1 MVRVFTVLPWALIM
15 SSRMKN
21 FDGSH
26 LRILRINEIRR
37 YVHKCLCN
45 SNFAKSW
52 WFLLIPK
59 LGRLSRRPLQLWY
72 RKLVPQKLQ
81 FQDPLL
87 NRIVFLP
94 FWNCLNILECQI
106 SCWELL
112 KLSEKVQRTKSVP
125 LSEVR
130 TFWLLVSRN
139 IQFLEIEHILFSS
152 NFESWGRKIVFG
164 RGYALRLRSG
174 KQSSWT
180 GLVTRKD
187 LRWIE
192 QPVPDNSSWKHLCLF
207 LNS

>member
-1 MVRVFTVLPWALIM
+1 M

-21 FDGSH
+21 FDGSR
-26 LRILRINEIRR
+26 LWWLGINEFRR
-37 YVHKCLCN
+37 NKHRCLCN

-112 KLSEKVQRTKSVP
+112 KLSGKVQRTKSVP
-125 LSEVR
+125 LSEGR
-130 TFWLLVSRN
+130 TFWLFVSGN
-139 IQFLEIEHILFSS
+139 IQFLEIEHILFSLE
-152 NFESWGRKIVFG
+152 FWELRKENRVW
-164 RGYALRLRSG
+164 ARLCTPS
-174 KQSSWT
+174 KI
-180 GLVTRKD
+180 RKT
-187 LRWIE
+187 
-192 QPVPDNSSWKHLCLF
+192 KF
-207 LNS
+207 LNWFSDSKRFEVNRTACSW